1 MKCGLFILSNAVS
14 RAVAASF
21 ALAVS
26 SMAPAWGQAA
36 DENTGIAVYRP
47 DAFAEFLPRNALDMV
62 YRLPGFSLNGG
73 DNVRGLSGAAGNV
86 LINGRRPPRGS
97 GSLDARIRAIRVEDV
112 LRLELIEAGARDVEM
127 QGYPLLLNIVT
138 TQTSATR
145 VDGRIEIEPREDGG
159 EEYQGELAASITGGR
174 FELEARLDLY
184 DETITDYGS
193 VRTSTADEP
202 TARISSDELEGFTRR
217 DWLALARYH
226 ANPRNDFEFSLSTER
241 RDNTST
247 PVLDSGSPA
256 GTIEAG
262 ASESIARFGSARWRH
277 DFSDTV
283 ELIGLVTR
291 RQGEAVASNSLL
303 SSGVSSQSASTRE
316 TRETAARADLRWRP
330 GRSLTLETGVT
341 WATNM
346 LEGRSSAFIDG
357 VEQAVD
363 GADAQVEE
371 TRSALLASATWIPS
385 PRISATIGTRFEQF
399 SLESS
404 NQGGASLSLTDIAP
418 RADINWSVTERWT
431 LRLSSERNVGQLDL
445 DQFLASTDL
454 DNALNTAGAS
464 TLEPQRDWTHT
475 ATLERRSGERD
486 LLRLEAVA
494 QEIENPISSIL
505 DGDGSVRPA
514 NVGPESIQWVNA
526 EFELELDRYGLPGLS
541 VEGSANRRWS
551 DRIDQLQGFART
563 TSGHRDYSIK
573 LVIRK
578 EWSDGRYV
586 ASFEVE
592 DRAPAMHYWLTEIRE
607 ESNGVRLRLDS
618 EWRHVPAWRSGFF
631 MRWNGDRRD
640 TIQVFD
646 GVREPGVDPVLVNTI
661 DRSEGVFASVW
672 SEWEVREAGFLRLS
686 LRSGRDNAGVSR
698 VDTPSGAFLDQITS
712 QSDNVPSLN
721 VRLRFQR

>member
-1 MKCGLFILSNAVS
+1 MFKLTDTFH
-14 RAVAASF
+14 RAVAVSIC
-21 ALAVS
+21 LAATS
-26 SMAPAWGQAA
+26 YAPVWGQDATEDA
-36 DENTGIAVYRP
+36 GIAVYRP
-47 DAFAEFLPRNALDMV
+47 AAFAEFLPRNALDMV

-97 GSLDARIRAIRVEDV
+97 GSLEARIRAIRVEDV
-112 LRLELIEAGARDVEM
+112 VRLELIEAGARDVEM
-127 QGYPLLLNIVT
+127 QGYPLVLDIVT

-145 VDGRIEIEPREDGG
+145 VDGRIEIEPRDDGG
-159 EEYQGELAASITGGR
+159 EEYQGELATSITGGK
-174 FELEARLDLY
+174 FELEARIDLY
-184 DETITDYGS
+184 DETLTDYGA

-202 TARISSDELEGFTRR
+202 GARVSSDEVESQTRR

-226 ANPRNDFEFSLSTER
+226 ANPRNDFGFSLSTER
-241 RDNTST
+241 RDEAST
-247 PVLDSGSPA
+247 PVLSSLSPGS
-256 GTIEAG
+256 TVEAG

-277 DFSDTV
+277 DFSDTI

-291 RQGEAVASNSLL
+291 RQGEAVASDHYL
-303 SSGVSSQSASTRE
+303 SAGVTSHSASTRE
-316 TRETAARADLRWRP
+316 TSETAARADLRWRP

-341 WATNM
+341 WASNM
-346 LEGRSSAFIDG
+346 LEGRSSAYIDG

-363 GADAQVEE
+363 GDDAQVEE
-371 TRSALLASATWIPS
+371 TRSALLASATWIPTPS
-385 PRISATIGTRFEQF
+385 VSATFGTRFEQF

-404 NQGGASLSLTDIAP
+404 NQGGASLSLTDVAP
-418 RADINWSVTERWT
+418 RADLNWSVSDQWT
-431 LRLSSERNVGQLDL
+431 VRLSTERNVGQLDL

-454 DNALNTAGAS
+454 NNSLNTAGAS
-464 TLEPQRDWTHT
+464 TLEPQRDWTHMI
-475 ATLERRSGERD
+475 TLERRSGERD
-486 LLRLEAVA
+486 LVRLEAA
-494 QEIENPISSIL
+494 TQEIENPISSIL

-526 EFELELDRYGLPGLS
+526 QFELELDRYGLPGLS

-563 TSGHRDYSIK
+563 TSGHRDYNIK
-573 LVIRK
+573 LIIRK
-578 EWSDGRYV
+578 EWSEGRYV

-607 ESNGVRLRLDS
+607 ENNGIRLRFDS
-618 EWRHVPAWRSGFF
+618 EWRHVPEWRSGFF

-646 GVREPGVDPVLVNTI
+646 GVREPGVDPLLINTI

-672 SEWEVREAGFLRLS
+672 SEWEVRRAGFLRLS
-686 LRSGRDNAGVSR
+686 LRSGRDESGVSR
-698 VDTPSGAFLDQITS
+698 VDSPAGAFLDQIAS
-712 QSDNVPSLN
+712 QSDNVPSVN